1 MLAIVLFVGQEY
13 PGSHVTHAW
22 ARDCPAAVI
31 PYVPT
36 QIIED
41 NWMKKKRFER
51 PMIRIN
57 EKIQCE
63 DV

>member
-36 QIIED
+36 QIIND
-41 NWMKKKRFER
+41 NWMEKKSFER
-51 PMIRIN
+51 RMMRIN
-57 EKIQCE
+57 KKINWK
-63 DV
+63 DF